1 MHKSCSSCELVNW
14 PDAVNCRRCG
24 HPLGASQNTAIPR
37 LRGKEIVREIKLTED
52 DDLQFEQPLKL
63 IRSGVVA
70 GALGSLFSFL
80 AFTLLNILIATPN
93 NFLRQ
98 ALIELGIT
106 LALTIGVHCKSRVC
120 AALLLG
126 CFTIGKLILLVQG
139 QIAFVGLF
147 IGLLF
152 AKALY
157 QGWQGTLQYQKIK
170 ARKTRQAHA

>member
-1 MHKSCSSCELVNW
+1 MHKKCSSCELVNW
-14 PDAVNCRRCG
+14 PDAINCRRCG
-24 HPLGASQNTAIPR
+24 HPLGVQQNNAAPR
-37 LRGKEIVREIKLTED
+37 LHGKEVVHEIKIKVD

-70 GALGSLFSFL
+70 GALGSLFSCLSFI
-80 AFTLLNILIATPN
+80 LLNILLATPR

-98 ALIELGIT
+98 AFIELGIT
-106 LALTIGVHCKSRVC
+106 LALTIGVHFKSRVC

-152 AKALY
+152 VRALC
-157 QGWQGTLQYQKIK
+157 QGWQGTVQYQKLK
-170 ARKTRQAHA
+170 VSKPRQAHA